1 MLFSTSPSACQPL
14 SSALFPGM
22 SLWIK
27 RDDQLHPLVSGNKFR
42 KLKYPLQAIQTQS
55 TSGNAV
61 PSLPNTSPSPPPPRP
76 PHLVSMG
83 GIWSNHLHALAHA
96 AALSGLPATALVR
109 GAEGMQSAM
118 LDDCRQAG
126 MQIRFVT
133 REAYRQLR
141 QDPTHWQHYIGAN
154 DQQAYV
160 WLPEGGSSP
169 EALHGVAELIEEL
182 PFIPDTIVLACGTG
196 ATLAGILAGLRGR
209 SRVIGIPVVSQPAYL
224 HQDIARLL
232 QQANY
237 PAYDNYQLSDGFQH
251 GGYAKT
257 SPELLQFCAEFI
269 HDTGIAIEPVYTG
282 KMLFAVR
289 QLWLDGFFHPQERV
303 VVIHT
308 GGLQGARGFAPL
320 PLPSPSAATVTKM
333 IK

>member
-42 KLKYPLQAIQTQS
+42 KLKYPLQAIQAQCLS
-55 TSGNAV
+55 DDA
-61 PSLPNTSPSPPPPRP
+61 LPHSPPA

-109 GAEGMQSAM
+109 GAEGMRSAM
-118 LDDCRQAG
+118 LDDCRQMG

-141 QDPTHWQHYIGAN
+141 QLRQDPAHWQQYIAP
-154 DQQAYV
+154 DDPQAYV

-169 EALHGVAELIEEL
+169 EALHGVAELVEEL

-303 VVIHT
+303 VAIHT

-320 PLPSPSAATVTKM
+320 PSPSAATVTEMMK
-333 IK
+333 